1 MHAQNNQGLKQSH
14 AAVLSIA
21 GSGQATRLGHVPLWD
36 SLWEQDKQMWGFAQR
51 FPGLSPDA
59 AQGGHKGRARAGAAL
74 ASFPA
79 AQRCETWHQMA
90 LCRAADKKEADV
102 PPGSLT
108 PMGRA
113 EPRSPGAAATR
124 KTQREHPQRCSTFLL
139 CPCL

>member
-1 MHAQNNQGLKQSH
+1 M
-14 AAVLSIA
+14 LSIA
-21 GSGQATRLGHVPLWD
+21 GSGQATRLGQCPLMGQFVGTGQAD
-36 SLWEQDKQMWGFAQR
+36 IWGFAQSL
-51 FPGLSPDA
+51 PGLSPDA

-79 AQRCETWHQMA
+79 AQRCKTWHQMA

-102 PPGSLT
+102 PPGSLM

-113 EPRSPGAAATR
+113 EPHSPGAAATR